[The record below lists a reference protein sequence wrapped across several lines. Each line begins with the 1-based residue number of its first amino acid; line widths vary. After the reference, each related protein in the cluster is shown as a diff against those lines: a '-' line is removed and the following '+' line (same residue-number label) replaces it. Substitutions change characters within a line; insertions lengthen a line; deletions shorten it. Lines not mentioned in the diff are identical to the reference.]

1 MTEIEILN
9 NSQLGFIQ
17 NAIYTVAIVI
27 MTFIAFRLA
36 RVANE
41 KNANVLGKIAVT
53 LYGVMV
59 TFFWIQ
65 VSSYLSIQ
73 QKGLAYSLSE
83 LKATGVK
90 LSAGS
95 EDAVSRFQVNL
106 SDGYPA
112 LAPELPSIIFAAVIL
127 LIVIGTTW
135 LKNTSVKS

>member
-17 NAIYTVAIVI
+17 NAIYLVAIVI

-41 KNANVLGKIAVT
+41 KNANILGKSLVT
-53 LYGVMV
+53 LYGIMV
-59 TFFWIQ
+59 TFFLLQIL
-65 VSSYLSIQ
+65 SYTSITL
-73 QKGLAYSLSE
+73 KGLAFSLTE

-90 LSAGS
+90 LSTGS
-95 EDAVSRFQVNL
+95 ESFIGNNAVNL
-106 SDGYPA
+106 KDGYPA
-112 LAPELPSIIFAAVIL
+112 LAPEITSYIFAAVVL

-135 LKNTSVKS
+135 LKNTSEKS